1 MDINTIFDGWG
12 TELISILIG
21 ICFAGGIGF
30 WCYKNGKVT
39 QKQKAGKN
47 SKQHQ
52 ETKSSYGKNVNQSQ
66 VAGDDSEQT
75 QIG

>member
-12 TELISILIG
+12 TELISIMIG
-21 ICFAGGIGF
+21 IFLTGGIGF
-30 WCYKNGKVT
+30 LCYKNGKGT

-52 ETKSSYGKNVNQSQ
+52 EIKSSDGKNVNQSQ
-66 VAGDDSEQT
+66 VAGRDSEQT

>member
-12 TELISILIG
+12 TELISIMIG
-21 ICFAGGIGF
+21 ILFAGGIGF
-30 WCYKNGKVT
+30 WCYKKGKST

-52 ETKSSYGKNVNQSQ
+52 EIKSSDGKNVNQSQ
-66 VAGDDSEQT
+66 VARDDSEQT

>member
-1 MDINTIFDGWG
+1 MDIKTIFDGWG

-21 ICFAGGIGF
+21 LCLTGVGIWFYKKGRVCQKQIAGNHA
-30 WCYKNGKVT
+30 K
-39 QKQKAGKN
+39 QKQKVKN
-47 SKQHQ
+47 GDEKIVLQ
-52 ETKSSYGKNVNQSQ
+52 KQ